1 MVGMARYAAPA
12 RVLAGGTN
20 DRAALTFE
28 GVAPLHVARTSQ
40 RDVPTTLNTY
50 PLRGERNQMLTTI
63 PVRWLED
70 NRGWRVE
77 TNLTVS
83 GSRVGSWTFNV
94 QRSTFNGVR
103 LNLSVRPVAQPS
115 RLRVP
120 APSRC
125 EDDAGGETPPSL
137 AGGDAC
143 ATTDT
148 TRFADTICDRA
159 MVARSGLPRSADF
172 SPLPS
177 GSPEIAG
184 SGLKSALRPE
194 LGSQSAAQASSL
206 YRKSAQRDC
215 QGSHCIK

>member
-1 MVGMARYAAPA
+1 
-12 RVLAGGTN
+12 
-20 DRAALTFE
+20 
-28 GVAPLHVARTSQ
+28 
-40 RDVPTTLNTY
+40 
-50 PLRGERNQMLTTI
+50 MLTTI

-137 AGGDAC
+137 AGGDAR
-143 ATTDT
+143 ATTHT
-148 TRFADTICDRA
+148 TRFSGTRCGHATGGRSR
-159 MVARSGLPRSADF
+159 VARG
-172 SPLPS
+172 
-177 GSPEIAG
+177 
-184 SGLKSALRPE
+184 
-194 LGSQSAAQASSL
+194 AAV
-206 YRKSAQRDC
+206 
-215 QGSHCIK
+215 

>member
-1 MVGMARYAAPA
+1 
-12 RVLAGGTN
+12 
-20 DRAALTFE
+20 
-28 GVAPLHVARTSQ
+28 
-40 RDVPTTLNTY
+40 
-50 PLRGERNQMLTTI
+50 MLTAI

-70 NRGWRVE
+70 NRGWRVR
-77 TNLTVS
+77 TNLTAP
-83 GSRVGSWTFNV
+83 GSRVGRSTFNV

-148 TRFADTICDRA
+148 TRFADTSCDHA
-159 MVARSGLPRSADF
+159 TVARSRLPRSADF

-177 GSPEIAG
+177 GSNEIAG

-194 LGSQSAAQASSL
+194 ISSQSAGQASSL

>member
-1 MVGMARYAAPA
+1 
-12 RVLAGGTN
+12 
-20 DRAALTFE
+20 
-28 GVAPLHVARTSQ
+28 
-40 RDVPTTLNTY
+40 
-50 PLRGERNQMLTTI
+50 MLTTI

-77 TNLTVS
+77 TNLTAS
-83 GSRVGSWTFNV
+83 GSGVGSWTFNV

-148 TRFADTICDRA
+148 TRFADTSCDHA
-159 MVARSGLPRSADF
+159 TVARSRLPRSAEF
-172 SPLPS
+172 LPAPQNEEARQAGSPLPS
-177 GSPEIAG
+177 GSTEIAG

-194 LGSQSAAQASSL
+194 LSSQSAAQASSL
-206 YRKSAQRDC
+206 YRKSAQLPDSLSSLRSFAAVVLRNQRVVWVHSLQFAKQRNSASARGTHFGFD
-215 QGSHCIK
+215 QSVQF